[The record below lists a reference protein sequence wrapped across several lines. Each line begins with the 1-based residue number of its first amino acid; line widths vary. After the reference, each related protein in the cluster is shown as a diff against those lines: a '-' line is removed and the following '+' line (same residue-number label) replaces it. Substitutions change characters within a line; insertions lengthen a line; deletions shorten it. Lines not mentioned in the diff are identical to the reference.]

1 MIYICSLAEMPEHVR
16 SLRPSHLVS
25 LLTASEQPPTPDGLA
40 PDRHHRVEV
49 NDISEPMDGY
59 VLPQD
64 DHIAGLIGFLEGWDG
79 GTPLLVHCF
88 AGISR
93 STAAALIAL
102 TFRHDGREEEAAL
115 RLRAAASHAQPNRR
129 MIELADAR
137 LARGGRLLAALAT
150 MGEASL
156 CPYGPLTRV
165 EPLGRR
171 AR

>member
-1 MIYICSLAEMPEHVR
+1 MIYICSLAAMPGHVR
-16 SLRPSHLVS
+16 ALKPSHLVS
-25 LLTASEQPPTPDGLA
+25 LLSAAEQPPTPDGFA
-40 PDRHHRVEV
+40 PERHHRVAV
-49 NDISEPMDGY
+49 NDISEPMDGF

-64 DHIAGLIGFLEGWDG
+64 DHIAGLIGFLESWDG

-93 STAAALIAL
+93 STAAGLIAL

-115 RLRAAASHAQPNRR
+115 RLRAAAPHAQPNRR

-137 LARGGRLLAALAT
+137 LGRDGRLIAALAA

-156 CPYGPLTRV
+156 RAYGPLTRV
-165 EPLGRR
+165 EPLG
-171 AR
+171 

>member
-25 LLTASEQPPTPDGLA
+25 LLSSAEQPPTPEGFM
-40 PDRHHRVEV
+40 PERHHRVEV
-49 NDISEPMDGY
+49 NDISQPMDGY

-64 DHIAGLIGFLEGWDG
+64 DHIARLLRFLDSWDG
-79 GTPLLVHCF
+79 GGPLLVHCF

-102 TFRHDGREEEAAL
+102 TFRHDGREQEAAL
-115 RLRAAASHAQPNRR
+115 RLRTAAPHAQPNRR

-137 LARGGRLLAALAT
+137 LGRDGRLIASLAA
-150 MGEASL
+150 MGEATL
-156 CPYGPLTRV
+156 RAYGPLTRV
-165 EPLGRR
+165 EPLD
-171 AR
+171 

>member
-1 MIYICSLAEMPEHVR
+1 MIYICSLAEMPDHVR
-16 SLRPSHLVS
+16 DLQPSHLVS
-25 LLTASEQPPTPDGLA
+25 LLSSAEQPPTPDGFA

-49 NDISEPMDGY
+49 NDISAPMVGY

-64 DHIAGLIGFLEGWDG
+64 DHIAQLIGFLESWHG

-115 RLRAAASHAQPNRR
+115 RLRSAAPHAQPNRR
-129 MIELADAR
+129 MIELADLR
-137 LARGGRLLAALAT
+137 LGRDGRLVAALAA

-156 CPYGPLTRV
+156 RAYGPLTRV
-165 EPLGRR
+165 EPLE
-171 AR
+171 

>member
-1 MIYICSLAEMPEHVR
+1 MIYICSLAEMPAHVR
-16 SLRPSHLVS
+16 ALRPSHLVS
-25 LLTASEQPPTPDGLA
+25 LLSAEQQPPTPDGFV
-40 PDRHHRVEV
+40 PERHHRVAV
-49 NDISEPMDGY
+49 NDISQPMDGY

-64 DHIAGLIGFLEGWDG
+64 DHIAGLIGFLEGWEG

-115 RLRAAASHAQPNRR
+115 RLRAAAPHANPNAR

-137 LARGGRLLAALAT
+137 LGRDGRLIGALAA

-156 CPYGPLTRV
+156 RAYGPLTRV
-165 EPLGRR
+165 EPLG
-171 AR
+171 